1 MPRKLTVSRP
11 GLVLPVAIDPSGR
24 EGPTK
29 AQARGPHWRRTSR
42 GLYVPASADGASPE
56 QRIVEAAGALPQV
69 GGVTGWAGL
78 RWAGG
83 YWFEGRTGDGADIR
97 PVPLAVGFH
106 DIRPQV
112 GIEVTQEH
120 LDLQEMA
127 VVDGLP
133 MTTVQRS
140 LGYEMRYA
148 GSVRSAAI
156 AFCMAAYSDLAS
168 IEEMNAF
175 FARHAGWDGIR
186 LARSAMALAEEN
198 CWSPQ
203 EVRMLLVWLLD
214 AGLPR
219 PLCNRP
225 VFDRSGRHIG
235 TPDLLDPEAGVAG
248 EYDGPLHLHS
258 GQRRKDRDREEA
270 FRGVG
275 LEYFTILTGD
285 LGDRS
290 RTAQRMRQARSRARF
305 EAESRR
311 AWTIELPPWWI
322 PTFTVEQRRALTPG
336 QQARVLGYRRSA

>member
-148 GSVRSAAI
+148 GSVRSAAM
-156 AFCMAAYSDLAS
+156 AFCMAAAVL
-168 IEEMNAF
+168 
-175 FARHAGWDGIR
+175 RPR
-186 LARSAMALAEEN
+186 LHRGDE
-198 CWSPQ
+198 
-203 EVRMLLVWLLD
+203 RLLRQ
-214 AGLPR
+214 A
-219 PLCNRP
+219 
-225 VFDRSGRHIG
+225 
-235 TPDLLDPEAGVAG
+235 
-248 EYDGPLHLHS
+248 
-258 GQRRKDRDREEA
+258 
-270 FRGVG
+270 RGVG
-275 LEYFTILTGD
+275 RHPARAVRDGARGGELLVAPGSSDAARVAARRRLAQASVQPTGVRP
-285 LGDRS
+285 LRS
-290 RTAQRMRQARSRARF
+290 AHRNARPAGPRGGRRWGV
-305 EAESRR
+305 RR
-311 AWTIELPPWWI
+311 APP
-322 PTFTVEQRRALTPG
+322 PSQRPAPKGPG
-336 QQARVLGYRRSA
+336 PRGSVPGRGARVLHDPDG

>member
-1 MPRKLTVSRP
+1 MPQKLTISRP
-11 GLVLPVAIDPSGR
+11 GVVVPVPVDPSGR
-24 EGPTK
+24 NGPTK

-42 GLYVPASADGASPE
+42 GLYVPSSVDATSPE
-56 QRIVEAAGALPQV
+56 QRIAEAAGALPAI

-83 YWFEGRTGDGADIR
+83 YWFGGMAGAGDVVR

-106 DIRPQV
+106 DIRPQA

-120 LDLQEMA
+120 LDLREVTA
-127 VVDGLP
+127 LDGLP
-133 MTTVQRS
+133 MTIVQRS
-140 LGYEMRYA
+140 LGFEMRYA
-148 GSVRSAAI
+148 ANLRDAVV
-156 AFCMAAYSDLAS
+156 AFCMAAYSDLVS
-168 IEEMNAF
+168 IEEMDAF
-175 FARHAGWDGIR
+175 IACHRGWDGIR
-186 LARSAMALAEEN
+186 LARAAMTLAEEN

-203 EVRMLLVWLLD
+203 EVRMRLVWALD
-214 AGLPR
+214 ADLAR

-235 TPDLLDPEAGVAG
+235 TPDLLDVEAGVAG
-248 EYDGPLHLHS
+248 EYDGTLHLRG

-285 LGDRS
+285 LGDRM
-290 RTAQRMRQARSRARF
+290 RTAERMRQARSRARF

-311 AWTIELPPWWI
+311 AWTIELPHWWI
-322 PTFTVEQRRALTPG
+322 PTFTVEQRRNLTRDER
-336 QQARVLGYRRSA
+336 ARVLGYRRTA

>member
-1 MPRKLTVSRP
+1 MPRKLTIGRP
-11 GLVLPVAIDPSGR
+11 GVVVPVPVDATGR
-24 EGPTK
+24 HGPTK
-29 AQARGPHWRRTSR
+29 GQARGPRWRRTSH
-42 GLYVPASADGASPE
+42 GLYVPAGVDGTIPE
-56 QRIVEAAGALPQV
+56 QRIVEAAAALPEV

-83 YWFEGRTGDGADIR
+83 WWFEGRTGDGADNR

-106 DIRPQV
+106 DIRPQT

-120 LDLQEMA
+120 LDLQEMTA
-127 VVDGLP
+127 LDGLP

-140 LGYEMRYA
+140 LGFEMRYA
-148 GSVRSAAI
+148 GNLRNAVV
-156 AFCMAAYSDLAS
+156 AFCMAAYSDLVS

-175 FARHAGWDGIR
+175 FDRHRGWDGIR
-186 LARSAMALAEEN
+186 LVRAAMALAEEN

-214 AGLPR
+214 ACLPP

-225 VFDRSGRHIG
+225 VFDRSGRHVG
-235 TPDLLDPEAGVAG
+235 TPDLLDVEAGLVG
-248 EYDGPLHLHS
+248 EYDGPLHLQG

-275 LEYFTILTGD
+275 LEYFTVLTGD
-285 LGDRS
+285 LGDRA
-290 RTAQRMRQARSRARF
+290 RTAERMRRARSRARF

-311 AWTIELPPWWI
+311 AWTIEPPHWWT
-322 PTFTVEQRRALTPG
+322 PTFTVEQRRNLTPA
-336 QQARVLGYRRSA
+336 QQARVLGYRRTA

>member
-1 MPRKLTVSRP
+1 
-11 GLVLPVAIDPSGR
+11 
-24 EGPTK
+24 
-29 AQARGPHWRRTSR
+29 
-42 GLYVPASADGASPE
+42 
-56 QRIVEAAGALPQV
+56 
-69 GGVTGWAGL
+69 
-78 RWAGG
+78 
-83 YWFEGRTGDGADIR
+83 
-97 PVPLAVGFH
+97 VGFH

-148 GSVRSAAI
+148 GSVRSAAV

>member
-1 MPRKLTVSRP
+1 V
-11 GLVLPVAIDPSGR
+11 PS
-24 EGPTK
+24 
-29 AQARGPHWRRTSR
+29 S
-42 GLYVPASADGASPE
+42 VDGTNPE
-56 QRIVEAAGALPQV
+56 QRIVEAAGALPEV

-83 YWFEGRTGDGADIR
+83 YWFEGQTGDGADAR

-106 DIRPQV
+106 DIRPQAV
-112 GIEVTQEH
+112 IEVTQEH
-120 LDLQEMA
+120 LDLQEMTA
-127 VVDGLP
+127 LDGLP
-133 MTTVQRS
+133 MTTVRRS

-148 GSVRSAAI
+148 GSIRNAVV
-156 AFCMAAYSDLAS
+156 AFCMAAYSDLVS

-175 FARHAGWDGIR
+175 FARHRGWDGIR
-186 LARSAMALAEEN
+186 LARAAMALAEEN

-235 TPDLLDPEAGVAG
+235 TPDLLDIEAGIVG
-248 EYDGPLHLHS
+248 EYDGPLHLHGS
-258 GQRRKDRDREEA
+258 QRRKDRDREEA

-285 LGDRS
+285 VRDRM
-290 RTAQRMRQARSRARF
+290 RTAERMRLARSRARF

-311 AWTIELPPWWI
+311 RWTVDLPHWWI
-322 PTFTVEQRRALTPG
+322 PTFTVEQRRDLTPP
-336 QQARVLGYRRSA
+336 QRARVLSYRRSA

>member
-1 MPRKLTVSRP
+1 MPRKLTISRP
-11 GLVLPVAIDPSGR
+11 GVVVPVRVDATGR
-24 EGPTK
+24 NGPTK
-29 AQARGPHWRRTSR
+29 PQARGPHWRRTSR
-42 GLYVPASADGASPE
+42 GLYVPSSVDGGPPE
-56 QRIVEAAGALPQV
+56 QRIVEAVAALPEV

-83 YWFEGRTGDGADIR
+83 YWFEGRMGEGGDAL

-106 DIRPQV
+106 DIRPQA
-112 GIEVTQEH
+112 GIQVTQEH
-120 LDLQEMA
+120 LDLRELT
-127 VVDGLP
+127 VLDGLP

-140 LGYEMRYA
+140 LGFEMRYA
-148 GSVRSAAI
+148 GDLRSAAVS
-156 AFCMAAYSDLAS
+156 FCMAAYSDLVS
-168 IEEMNAF
+168 IDEMNTF
-175 FARHAGWDGIR
+175 FASHRGWDGIR
-186 LARSAMALAEEN
+186 LARSAMLLAEEN

-214 AGLPR
+214 ADLPR

-248 EYDGPLHLHS
+248 EYDGPLHLHG

-270 FRGVG
+270 FREVG

-285 LGDRS
+285 LRDRS
-290 RTAQRMRQARSRARF
+290 LTAQRMRRARSRARF

-311 AWTIELPPWWI
+311 AWTIELPHWWI
-322 PTFTVEQRRALTPG
+322 PTFTVEQRRELTPAE
-336 QQARVLGYRRSA
+336 QARVLGYRLTA

>member
-1 MPRKLTVSRP
+1 VSRP

-42 GLYVPASADGASPE
+42 GLYVPSA
-56 QRIVEAAGALPQV
+56 VV
-69 GGVTGWAGL
+69 
-78 RWAGG
+78 
-83 YWFEGRTGDGADIR
+83 RTGDSADIR

-148 GSVRSAAI
+148 GSVRSAAV